1 MAEQRRAER
10 EAKNRA
16 IAEEHRK
23 KQQAQE
29 LEAKKQ
35 QEERSKK
42 LKERA
47 EQGDTLALM
56 HLAKPNSYEYWQA
69 FRGYELEQMEEYKK
83 PRVMHVNDISVLDD
97 NFS

>member
-29 LEAKKQ
+29 LEAKKR
-35 QEERSKK
+35 QEESRIK

-47 EQGDTLALM
+47 EQGDNLAMM

-69 FRGYELEQMEEYKK
+69 FRDYELEQMEEY
-83 PRVMHVNDISVLDD
+83 
-97 NFS
+97 